1 MKVSINGSTPIWM
14 VHKGKF
20 IKKNIR
26 MDDGGVPLVQET
38 TICLNRNIIHKWG
51 IFLPAMF
58 DDTGGYLI
66 GLVKTYS
73 SIRLIMT
80 TKR

>member
-1 MKVSINGSTPIWM
+1 MGVPQYGWFVRESSLKKTLEWM
-14 VHKGKF
+14 
-20 IKKNIR
+20 I
-26 MDDGGVPLVQET
+26 GGVPLVQET

-80 TKR
+80 TKM